1 MEIYMR
7 CNRAVQIVSFAF
19 FLLLVSALVA
29 AQAPKHDK
37 AFWRGIAEHH
47 YDVPNGESASA
58 LAHGLSSLLA
68 SPDPEL
74 RDDLGYSILARWIGR
89 SNILQP
95 DDLRTLADE
104 WAANLKDGI
113 GESGTNSVLKRSFS
127 ALCLSLLAEREAKIP
142 FLGAS
147 RYHQLVAD
155 AITYLQAE
163 RDLRGYDAKL
173 GWIHATAHT
182 SDLLQA
188 LAASPML
195 TSDEESA
202 ILKAVEIRL
211 ASAPDV
217 YRQGEQDRIAQAVLA
232 VVRRADFATDS
243 FEIWLTRMQA
253 ADKQV
258 WEEPLTPESLARYQ
272 NHTYTLQALAVRM
285 ELESDSTKIA
295 ALRQRVLG
303 ILRSR

>member
-1 MEIYMR
+1 
-7 CNRAVQIVSFAF
+7 
-19 FLLLVSALVA
+19 
-29 AQAPKHDK
+29 
-37 AFWRGIAEHH
+37 
-47 YDVPNGESASA
+47 
-58 LAHGLSSLLA
+58 LLA

-89 SNILQP
+89 PNILQP

-195 TSDEESA
+195 TSDEESG

>member
-1 MEIYMR
+1 MR

-89 SNILQP
+89 PNILQP

-163 RDLRGYDAKL
+163 PDLRGYDAKL

-211 ASAPDV
+211 TSAPDV

-253 ADKQV
+253 VDKQV

-285 ELESDSTKIA
+285 ELEPDSTKIA